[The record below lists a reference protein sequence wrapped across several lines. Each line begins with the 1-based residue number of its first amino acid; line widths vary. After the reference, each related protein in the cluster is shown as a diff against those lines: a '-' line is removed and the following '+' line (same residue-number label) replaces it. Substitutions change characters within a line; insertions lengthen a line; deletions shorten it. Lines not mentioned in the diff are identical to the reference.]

1 MTHEG
6 GSMMSTIEEHVFKQ
20 EGYHLHMIP
29 TKKYKTNTIA
39 VKLKSPLNREVITK
53 RALLP
58 YVLQQA
64 TSNYPS
70 ARSFRTAL
78 DSLYG
83 AVLSVDSSKK
93 GEDHVMTFRMELPND
108 EMLSGDESL
117 LKQGLA
123 LINEIIFHPKV
134 EGEALDKSIVNREK
148 QTLTQKIKSLKD
160 DKMSYANTR
169 LIDEMCKEE
178 SYRFHV
184 HGYEEDL
191 NDITAENLY
200 EYYKDMLS
208 NDDMDVYVQ
217 GNLDPDEVQ
226 QIVQGTIKRQS
237 APNRSENKT
246 TQQDA
251 PSEVKEI
258 VERQNIQQGKLHL
271 GYRTSIRYGDKDYYA
286 LQVFNGIFGG
296 FPSSKLFMNVREKHS
311 LAYYAASRFE
321 SHKGLL
327 LVFSGIDPNDYEQ
340 AKDIIEKQMDA
351 MKAGEFSEED
361 VQETKQLVVN
371 QLRETMDNQHGLIEL
386 MYHQVLSGSKV
397 TPNEIIENVER
408 VTHEDVLQVAKKVAL
423 DTVYFLTKEEGGN
436 E

>member
-1 MTHEG
+1 
-6 GSMMSTIEEHVFKQ
+6 MSNIEEHVFKQ
-20 EGYHLHMIP
+20 EGYQLHMIP

-39 VKLKSPLNREVITK
+39 VKLKAPLNREGITK

-70 ARSFRTAL
+70 ARAFRTAL

-93 GEDHVMTFRMELPND
+93 GEDHVMTFRMEIPND
-108 EMLSGDESL
+108 EMLSADESL
-117 LKQGLA
+117 LKQGLD
-123 LINEIIFHPKV
+123 LMNEMIFHPKV
-134 EGEALDKSIVNREK
+134 DGKELDSTIVNREK
-148 QTLTQKIKSLKD
+148 QTLTQKLKSLKD

-178 SYRFHV
+178 PYRFHV

-191 NDITAENLY
+191 KDINAENLY
-200 EYYKDMLS
+200 AYYKEMLES
-208 NDDMDVYVQ
+208 DDMDIYVQ
-217 GNLDPDEVQ
+217 GNLNPEDVKQ
-226 QIVQGTIKRQS
+226 LVSATIKRS
-237 APNRSENKT
+237 NNPERSKNGT
-246 TQQDA
+246 TQQAA

-258 VERQNIQQGKLHL
+258 IEHQNIQQGKLHL
-271 GYRTSIRYGDKDYYA
+271 GYRTSIRYGDEDYYA

-327 LVFSGIDPNDYEQ
+327 LVFSGIDPNDYDQ
-340 AKDIIEKQMDA
+340 AKDIIEKQMEA

-361 VQETKQLVVN
+361 VQETKKLVIN

-386 MYHQVLSGSKV
+386 MYHQVLSGASV
-397 TPNEIIENVER
+397 TPEDIIQNVER